1 MSGRLL
7 SVEEEDDR
15 DPSNGVSSDGAMV
28 DPRLGV

>member
-1 MSGRLL
+1 MLL

-15 DPSNGVSSDGAMV
+15 DPSSGVSSDVAAMV